1 MGFVQ
6 GLLRALILSLYVVS
20 SWSRLHSPW
29 DGKIAMK
36 TEEEDEAETGPR
48 WAVLIAGSSDYGNY
62 RHQVLL
68 LECIPFLPCVLI
80 PP

>member
-1 MGFVQ
+1 MGVVQ
-6 GLLRALILSLYVVS
+6 GLLGALILSLYVVS

-36 TEEEDEAETGPR
+36 TEEDETEAGTR

-68 LECIPFLPCVLI
+68 LKCIPFHAC
-80 PP
+80 